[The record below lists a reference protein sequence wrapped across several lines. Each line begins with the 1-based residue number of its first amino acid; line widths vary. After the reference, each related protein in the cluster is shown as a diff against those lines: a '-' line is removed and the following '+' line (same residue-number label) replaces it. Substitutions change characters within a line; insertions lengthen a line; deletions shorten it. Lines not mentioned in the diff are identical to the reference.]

1 MVRHVIGWS
10 LRFRLLVIGIAA
22 GVMVLG
28 VLQLHKAPADVLPEF
43 SPAYVEV
50 QTEALGLS
58 AEEVEQLV
66 TVPLEAD
73 LLNGT
78 KGATVLRSQSV
89 PGMSSIVLLF
99 EPGTP
104 ILEARQLVQEQLTQ
118 AHANPNVSQPPQM
131 LQPLSSESRMLMIG
145 LSPEHIS
152 PIEASV
158 LARWTIR
165 PRLLGVDGVANVSIF
180 GERSRQLQVLVDPD
194 RLRDEHVTLARVIR
208 TAGNAQ
214 LVSPLSFLEAST
226 PGTGGFID
234 TANQRLQVRHVLPLL
249 TPQHLAR
256 VPLEGTGGAAAP
268 KRGGRPARLGD
279 VTRVVE
285 DHQPL
290 IGDAIVHGR
299 TGLLLVVEKLP
310 GADTLKV
317 TRGVQEA
324 LDELRP
330 GLTGLRIDAS
340 VFRPAD
346 FIREARDNL
355 ALAAGIGVALLAL
368 GLFALLFAWRTAV
381 VCLAS
386 FALSLTAA
394 ALVLSWTESS
404 INALVFAG
412 LAAAVAVVVDDAVI
426 GAEHIRRRLQE
437 RAGGGRA
444 PAAVVVEAAAEMRS
458 PMGYA
463 TCVVVLTAIPVLF
476 VEGVLGSFV
485 DPLVRAYLVAIAA
498 SLLVALTVTP
508 ALALSLP
515 AGARGAAQEPA
526 LTRWATARYDGLLAR
541 MLGARRIAPAG
552 LLLVALAG
560 AALVPALHGPVIPAF
575 KDRELLVHFDAP
587 AGTSR
592 PEMSRIVARAS
603 RDLRG
608 VPGVSDVG
616 GHIGRAITADQ
627 VVDVNSSELWVRL
640 DRDADYGAATAAVR
654 RVVAGYPGLRRSV
667 RTYEE
672 QRIRDVGTIDDR
684 QADAAPGRSADLDV
698 LTGHDE
704 RPLVV
709 RVFGEDLGVLRRQA
723 DRVRR
728 LIAGVDGVER
738 PLVERFVQ
746 EPTVAIRVDLDRA
759 LRFGIKPGDVRRQAA
774 TLLNGIQVGSLFDQQ
789 KVFEVVV
796 RATPEV
802 RRSLT
807 DVRQMVIDT
816 PGGGHVRLG
825 RIGDV
830 RIRPAPQVI
839 ERDASSRRI
848 DVSADVRGRGLGD
861 VRDELRARL
870 RHTSFPLEYHAEVL
884 GDATGR
890 EAGWAQLLVFGIA
903 AALGA
908 LLLLQA
914 AFRSWRLAALVLAAL
929 PVALVG
935 SELAGVVDGG
945 AFSLGALAGLLA
957 VLAIAARNSVALVCH
972 LDHLQQHEGAA
983 FGPALV
989 RRGAGER
996 LGPVVVTAAVTG
1008 MAFLPF
1014 LVLGDRAGYE
1024 VVRPLAVSV
1033 LGGLVTSTLLVL
1045 LVVPVLYARFGRAR
1059 EPDATD
1065 ELELLHRWAG
1075 VDAEDAAVAADGA
1088 DGAEAVVDS
1097 NGAAAAKRAAG
1108 APREG
1113 QVGAGVEAEEGR

>member
-28 VLQLHKAPADVLPEF
+28 VLQLQKTPADVLPEF
-43 SPAYVEV
+43 TPPYVEV

-131 LQPLSSESRMLMIG
+131 LQPLSSSSRMLMIG
-145 LSPEHIS
+145 LSPEHMS
-152 PIEASV
+152 QIEASV

-180 GERSRQLQVLVDPD
+180 GERDRQLQVLVDPA
-194 RLRDEHVTLARVIR
+194 RLRDEHVTLDRVIR

-234 TANQRLQVRHVLPLL
+234 TANQRLQVRHVLPLV
-249 TPQHLAR
+249 TPGHLAR
-256 VPLEGTGGAAAP
+256 VPLEGAG
-268 KRGGRPARLGD
+268 GGRAPLRDGRAVRLGD

-310 GADTLKV
+310 GADTLAV

-330 GLTGLRIDAS
+330 GLSGMRIDAS

-346 FIREARDNL
+346 FIREATGNL
-355 ALAAGIGVALLAL
+355 ALAVGAGVALLAL
-368 GLFALLFAWRTAV
+368 GLFALLYAWRTAL

-394 ALVLSWTESS
+394 ALVLSATEAS

-412 LAAAVAVVVDDAVI
+412 LAAAVAVVVDDAVT
-426 GAEHIRRRLQE
+426 GAEHIRRRLGQ
-437 RAGGGRA
+437 RGASGPA
-444 PAAVVVEAAAEMRS
+444 PAAVVVEAAAQMRS
-458 PMGYA
+458 PLGYA
-463 TCVVVLTAIPVLF
+463 TCIVVLTAVPVLF
-476 VEGVLGSFV
+476 VEGVLGAFV
-485 DPLVRAYLVAIAA
+485 DPLVRGYLVAIAA

-508 ALALSLP
+508 ALALTLLQ
-515 AGARGAAQEPA
+515 GAAGPPRESA
-526 LTRWATARYDGLLAR
+526 LMRRSRAGYDGLLAR
-541 MLGARRIAPAG
+541 ALRAPRAVFAAAAVTAVAG
-552 LLLVALAG
+552 VALI
-560 AALVPALHGPVIPAF
+560 PALHGPVVPAF
-575 KDRELLVHFDAP
+575 EDRAMLVHFDAP

-603 RDLRG
+603 RDLAG
-608 VPGVSDVG
+608 VPGVRDVG
-616 GHIGRAITADQ
+616 GHIGRAVTADQ
-627 VVDVNSSELWVRL
+627 VVDVNSSELWVRV
-640 DRDADYGAATAAVR
+640 DRDADYDATAAAVR
-654 RVVAGYPGLRRSV
+654 RVVAAYPGLRHSV
-667 RTYEE
+667 ATYEQ
-672 QRIRDVGTIDDR
+672 QRIRDVGTLDDR

-723 DRVRR
+723 ERVKR
-728 LIAGVDGVER
+728 LIAGVDGVQR
-738 PLVERFVQ
+738 PAVERSLQ
-746 EPTVAIRVDLDRA
+746 QPTVAIRVDLDRA
-759 LRFGIKPGDVRRQAA
+759 LRYGIKPGDVRRRAA

-796 RATPEV
+796 RATPDARHSV
-802 RRSLT
+802 TDIRRLL
-807 DVRQMVIDT
+807 IDT
-816 PGGGHVRLG
+816 PGGGHVPLG
-825 RIGDV
+825 RIADV
-830 RIRPAPQVI
+830 RVRPTPQVI
-839 ERDASSRRI
+839 KRDASSRRI
-848 DVSADVRGRGLGD
+848 DVTADVSGRSLGD
-861 VRDELRARL
+861 VQDAIRGRL

-890 EAGWAQLLVFGIA
+890 EAGWTQLLVFGAA
-903 AALGA
+903 AALGI

-914 AFRSWRLAALVLAAL
+914 AFRSWRLAALVLVSL

-935 SELAGVVDGG
+935 GELAGLARGG

-957 VLAIAARNSVALVCH
+957 VLGIAARNCVALVCH
-972 LDHLQQHEGAA
+972 LDHLQRREGQA

-989 RRGAGER
+989 RRGAQER
-996 LGPVVVTAAVTG
+996 LGPVVVTALVTAL
-1008 MAFLPF
+1008 AFLP
-1014 LVLGDRAGYE
+1014 LVVLGNRAGSE
-1024 VVRPLAVSV
+1024 LVQPLAVTV
-1033 LGGLVTSTLLVL
+1033 LGGLVTSTLLALFVA
-1045 LVVPVLYARFGRAR
+1045 PALYARFGRAH

-1075 VDAEDAAVAADGA
+1075 VEDEQPSEIAVAG
-1088 DGAEAVVDS
+1088 G
-1097 NGAAAAKRAAG
+1097 NGGVAAP
-1108 APREG
+1108 PRSGPEQPG
-1113 QVGAGVEAEEGR
+1113 QVGAGVDGEEGR